1 MGARKKL
8 NSASL
13 LGSLLL
19 AGIAGLATGS
29 FTVFVVAAVVIVVLS
44 IHAGD
49 IRLRRRR
56 GRRKQ

>member
-19 AGIAGLATGS
+19 AGMAGLATGS
-29 FTVFVVAAVVIVVLS
+29 PTVFLIAAVVLVALS
-44 IHAGD
+44 IQAGD

-56 GRRKQ
+56 GRRRR

>member
-29 FTVFVVAAVVIVVLS
+29 LTVFLIAAVALVALS

-56 GRRKQ
+56 GGPRW